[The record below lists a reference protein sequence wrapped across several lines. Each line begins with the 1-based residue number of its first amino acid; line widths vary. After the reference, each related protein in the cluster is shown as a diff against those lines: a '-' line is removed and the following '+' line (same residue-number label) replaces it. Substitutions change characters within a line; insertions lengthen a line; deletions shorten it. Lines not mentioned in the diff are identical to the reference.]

1 MVVRGSVRKHVAFP
15 KNRRCPQKRTAQT
28 DGMAE
33 TPLSK
38 RVVDDAAQAAE
49 RCHEPVVPRHER
61 REVDAY
67 RKAGVTLLD
76 DNGTWFL
83 RDVAPTFRR

>member
-1 MVVRGSVRKHVAFP
+1 
-15 KNRRCPQKRTAQT
+15 
-28 DGMAE
+28 MAE